1 MDQVT
6 VELYNIFHLTVIYSD
21 LEVLLWLI
29 DTCRKRDACLN
40 ANTVPDS
47 FSKQTFL
54 KLGELLEKT
63 GKKHYTCF
71 LLAVKLGKYEAA
83 SWLIKNHCN
92 LYARND
98 KLQNALHIATL
109 QGNKSIVELLIRTD
123 SDYNRLRIEKDIK
136 ERLPKEFDITGRLTE
151 SYFHI
156 WDYAKL
162 GNLEK
167 LKTLVITKEYS
178 INEQTP
184 KKKLSSL
191 HIAVM
196 HKQLN
201 YIKLLVMMG
210 AELNIKNS
218 SGLTPLDL
226 ALSSDDYKLETF
238 TIKILRG
245 EEIYPGM
252 MNLKQDLQ
260 LTIPTLNPEKIKKV
274 RCNDINDSFCIPKFS
289 GKKSKKNIYKETE
302 HY

>member
-1 MDQVT
+1 
-6 VELYNIFHLTVIYSD
+6 
-21 LEVLLWLI
+21 
-29 DTCRKRDACLN
+29 
-40 ANTVPDS
+40 
-47 FSKQTFL
+47 
-54 KLGELLEKT
+54 
-63 GKKHYTCF
+63 
-71 LLAVKLGKYEAA
+71 
-83 SWLIKNHCN
+83 
-92 LYARND
+92 
-98 KLQNALHIATL
+98 
-109 QGNKSIVELLIRTD
+109 
-123 SDYNRLRIEKDIK
+123 
-136 ERLPKEFDITGRLTE
+136 
-151 SYFHI
+151 
-156 WDYAKL
+156 
-162 GNLEK
+162 LEK

-201 YIKLLVMMG
+201 CIKLLVMMG